1 MYEGLKDNKNA
12 EKWTEDNVT
21 SLLSDILQD
30 IEENET
36 YYIGIALKSKGLSR
50 QKWDYLQTKY
60 KDNATILDT
69 IKKIENATET
79 NLITAALQG
88 RVKET
93 MAIFILKAKYGCID
107 KQVTEVEHKGSININ
122 LTMPDEIADID

>member
-1 MYEGLKDNKNA
+1 MPAPEGNTNA
-12 EKWTEDNVT
+12 EKWTDENVT
-21 SLLSDILQD
+21 SLLSDILREV
-30 IEENET
+30 EENET
-36 YYIGIALKSKGLSR
+36 YYLGIALKAKGLSR
-50 QKWDYLQTKY
+50 QKWDYFQNKY
-60 KDNATILDT
+60 KDSPVVMDT

-88 RVKET
+88 KVKET

-122 LTMPDEIADID
+122 LTMPDEIADTAE